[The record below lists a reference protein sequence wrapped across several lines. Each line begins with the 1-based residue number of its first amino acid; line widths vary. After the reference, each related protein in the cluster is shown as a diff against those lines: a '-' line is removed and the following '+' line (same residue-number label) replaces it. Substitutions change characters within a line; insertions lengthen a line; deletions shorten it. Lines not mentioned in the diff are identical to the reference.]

1 SGSATPA
8 HVSGDFYF
16 PPLAPTATLPPPPAT
31 ITSAPPARIR
41 SALSAIACNPE
52 EQNRLIVIA
61 DVSTGSPAR
70 SAAIR
75 ATFIPC
81 SPSGIAQ
88 PRITSSISFASSPGT
103 RAIASLIANAAKS
116 SGRVARNDPLY
127 ALPTGVLTALTIH
140 ASLIGPSLLSNGK
153 CSSCRG

>member
-1 SGSATPA
+1 MDILS
-8 HVSGDFYF
+8 V
-16 PPLAPTATLPPPPAT
+16 PPAT
-31 ITSAPPARIR
+31 ITSAPPERIR
-41 SALSAIACNPE
+41 SAASAIACNPD

-61 DVSTGSPAR
+61 DVSTGNPAR

-88 PRITSSISFASSPGT
+88 PRITSSISFASRPGT
-103 RAIASLIANAAKS
+103 RPIASLITSAAKS
-116 SGRVARNDPLY
+116 SGLVARKLPLY

-140 ASLIGPSLLSNGK
+140 ASLLIGPSLLLKHECNSRRKHLNK
-153 CSSCRG
+153 RQYSCHSVGPGDLC